1 MEMTCGWHNR
11 QVSPAISAIATI
23 HHPPFTDTTVKIVG
37 AVVVVVVVVAVAV
50 ERVVVVIVST
60 IP

>member
-1 MEMTCGWHNR
+1 MTCGWHNR

-23 HHPPFTDTTVKIVG
+23 HHPPFTDTTIKIVG
-37 AVVVVVVVVAVAV
+37 AVVAVVVQVVVVVAV